1 MDTDRFDRAIATI
14 VTRNHE
20 NHGIGT
26 LGEKSVHAVVK
37 CYMEPDED
45 YHETPIDGYVADIFR
60 DDKVIEIQTG
70 SFEKLRGKLNTFLP
84 NYHVTVVH
92 PIPANKTLCWVDPDT
107 GEVAEKRKSNKHGTP
122 QMIFSELYA
131 IRPFLKDPNL
141 SIVILLIDMEETK
154 LLDGYGPNKK
164 KRATKYDRLPLRL
177 LEEIH
182 LDCPDDYRMLI
193 PIELEHFTSAEFA
206 KATGIY
212 NPIELEHFT
221 SAEFAKATGIYKEE
235 GTTAM
240 QILNDLGVVE
250 RVDRTKKGYIY
261 EVVE

>member
-1 MDTDRFDRAIATI
+1 MDADRFDRAIATI

-45 YHETPIDGYVADIFR
+45 FHETPIDGYVADIFR

-70 SFEKLRGKLNTFLP
+70 SFEKLRGKLAAFLP

-141 SIVILLIDMEETK
+141 SIVILLIDIEETK

-212 NPIELEHFT
+212 
-221 SAEFAKATGIYKEE
+221 KEE

-240 QILNDLGVVE
+240 QILNELGVVE

>member
-1 MDTDRFDRAIATI
+1 MDTNRFDKSIAKI
-14 VTRNHE
+14 VTRYHE

-26 LGEKSVHAVVK
+26 LGEKTVHAVVK

-60 DDKVIEIQTG
+60 DDRVIEIQTG
-70 SFEKLRGKLNTFLP
+70 SFERLRGKLETFLP

-92 PIPANKTLCWVDPDT
+92 PIPLTKTLCWVDPDT
-107 GEVAEKRKSNKHGTP
+107 GEIVERGRPVKRGKP
-122 QMIFSELYA
+122 QMIFPELYA

-141 SIVILLIDMEETK
+141 SIVILMIDMEETK
-154 LLDGYGPNKK
+154 LLDGYGPDKK

-177 LEEIH
+177 VEELHI
-182 LDCPDDYRMLI
+182 DCPDDYRMLI
-193 PIELEHFTSAEFA
+193 PIELEHFTSADYA
-206 KATGIY
+206 KAVRIPKY
-212 NPIELEHFT
+212 
-221 SAEFAKATGIYKEE
+221 E

-240 QILNDLGVVE
+240 QILYEMGVVD
-250 RVDRTKKGYIY
+250 RVGKKGNAYIY